1 MYPEYAEM
9 GIENLNKYT
18 RKLLTTIPSFDEICE
33 LKKNGNEHPL
43 YTDPLFIGSKS
54 PIDNRNFSQL
64 PEEEICPEVEKTLK
78 ITKVRIPIFKN

>member
-9 GIENLNKYT
+9 GIDNLNKYI
-18 RKLLTTIPSFDEICE
+18 RELLTTTPSFDEMCE
-33 LKKNGNEHPL
+33 LKKSGNEHLL
-43 YTDPLFIGSKS
+43 YTDPLINGSKS
-54 PIDNRNFSQL
+54 LTDNRNFSQL